1 MLKVIYISFI
11 IFLLFLRPALSEIQI
26 IDLTNRDN
34 VDKIQEDDKEVQ
46 ELNSSIS
53 NEKEIF
59 NQEETIDDTESNN
72 ENILNTTSD
81 ETLNVNYNNDSID
94 NLKNIWTNS
103 SKKNLNFLSEK
114 LNSKITS
121 KTIKNNII
129 DLIIYGTEPPND
141 MTKAEFDK
149 LRILTLRKLGNIEAA
164 ISLINNI
171 TTYEDNKSIY
181 DLIFLEKS
189 LIEYDLVTV
198 CNILESSPNFEF
210 DSYIIKINIFC
221 SYLNNDLEKA
231 EFYNTLLLE
240 ENENDEYFQS
250 LYNILIGLENEINAI
265 NNYRYDENSIILY
278 SAIMRSINLPFTED
292 FIKINSPQLL
302 KTIAISPSTE
312 ISVRINAAQKAFDL
326 NELSSESV
334 AAIYQS
340 VDFTSE
346 ELQNPL
352 KTIEKTYIN
361 DPSKAMA
368 LLFQSSRI
376 QILPISRLEALNN
389 LWNYSRNINESKLA
403 FELSKDLLKTIEPS
417 VELIDFALQTSI
429 VHFYNQNMKDSKE
442 WLKLFENNSTKK
454 IEKDYFQLIFLMNL
468 EEDNYDFTNNNL
480 ESIFLNF
487 DTSQNNLKF
496 LELYLTTLDYIG
508 FNVPNNLWELTAIKE
523 KDQRTIPSIYIMK
536 LIEKASEKKLLG
548 DLLLNIAISMED
560 NEWHEIHPQHV
571 GLIFDNLINIE
582 EEKIVKQIALEILK
596 NTI

>member
-1 MLKVIYISFI
+1 MSKIIYIIFF
-11 IFLLFLRPALSEIQI
+11 IFLFFIKPVLSEIQI

-34 VDKIQEDDKEVQ
+34 EDKIDEADTEVQ
-46 ELNSSIS
+46 ELNSSLS

-59 NQEETIDDTESNN
+59 NQEEVIDDTEFNN
-72 ENILNTTSD
+72 ESILNENNS
-81 ETLNVNYNNDSID
+81 ETLEINYNNDSID
-94 NLKNIWTNS
+94 NLKNIWINS
-103 SKKNLNFLSEK
+103 SKKNVNFLFKK
-114 LNSKITS
+114 LDSKIAS
-121 KTIKNNII
+121 KIIKNNII

-149 LRILTLRKLGNIEAA
+149 LRILTLRKLGNIDAA

-171 TTYEDNKSIY
+171 STYEENKNIY

-240 ENENDEYFQS
+240 ENENDEYFQA
-250 LYNILIGLENEINAI
+250 LYNILIEFENEINEI
-265 NNYRYDENSIILY
+265 SNYQYDEKSIILY
-278 SAIMRSINLPFTED
+278 SAIMRSINLPFTKD
-292 FIKINSPQLL
+292 FININSPQLL
-302 KTIAISPSTE
+302 KTIAISPSTK
-312 ISVRINAAQKAFDL
+312 ISVRIEAAQKAFDL

-340 VDFTSE
+340 VDFTSD

-352 KTIEKTYIN
+352 KTIEKNYTN

-389 LWNYSRNINESKLA
+389 LWEYSININESKLA

-429 VHFYNQNMKDSKE
+429 VHFYNQNIENSKE
-442 WLKLFENNSTKK
+442 WLRLFENNSSEK
-454 IEKDYFQLIFLMNL
+454 IEKNYFQLIFLMNL
-468 EEDNYDFTNNNL
+468 QEDNYDFTNNNI
-480 ESIFLNF
+480 ESIFENF
-487 DTSQNNLKF
+487 ETTQNNLRF

-508 FNVPNNLWELTAIKE
+508 FIIPNNLWELTAIKE
-523 KDQRTIPSIYIMK
+523 KDERTIPSIYVMK
-536 LIEKASEKKLLG
+536 LIQNASEKKLLG

-571 GLIFDNLINIE
+571 GLIFDNLLNIE
-582 EEKIVKQIALEILK
+582 EEKIVKKIALEILK
-596 NTI
+596 TTI

>member
-1 MLKVIYISFI
+1 M
-11 IFLLFLRPALSEIQI
+11 
-26 IDLTNRDN
+26 
-34 VDKIQEDDKEVQ
+34 
-46 ELNSSIS
+46 
-53 NEKEIF
+53 
-59 NQEETIDDTESNN
+59 
-72 ENILNTTSD
+72 
-81 ETLNVNYNNDSID
+81 
-94 NLKNIWTNS
+94 
-103 SKKNLNFLSEK
+103 NFLFKK
-114 LNSKITS
+114 LDSKIAS
-121 KTIKNNII
+121 KIIKNNII

-149 LRILTLRKLGNIEAA
+149 LRILTLKKLGNIDAA

-171 TTYEDNKSIY
+171 STYEENKNIY

-240 ENENDEYFQS
+240 ENENDEYFQA
-250 LYNILIGLENEINAI
+250 LYNILIEFENEINEI
-265 NNYRYDENSIILY
+265 SNYQYDEKSIILY
-278 SAIMRSINLPFTED
+278 SAIMRSINLPFTKD
-292 FIKINSPQLL
+292 FININSPQLL
-302 KTIAISPSTE
+302 KTIAISPSTK
-312 ISVRINAAQKAFDL
+312 ISVRIEAAQKAFDL

-340 VDFTSE
+340 VDFTSD

-352 KTIEKTYIN
+352 KTIEMNYTN

-389 LWNYSRNINESKLA
+389 LWEYSININESKLA

-429 VHFYNQNMKDSKE
+429 VHFYNQNIENSKE
-442 WLKLFENNSTKK
+442 WLRLFENNSSEK
-454 IEKDYFQLIFLMNL
+454 IEKNYFQLIFLMNL
-468 EEDNYDFTNNNL
+468 QEDNYDFTNNNI
-480 ESIFLNF
+480 ESIFENF
-487 DTSQNNLKF
+487 ETTQNNLRF

-508 FNVPNNLWELTAIKE
+508 FIIPNNLWELTAIKE
-523 KDQRTIPSIYIMK
+523 KDERTIPSIYVMK
-536 LIEKASEKKLLG
+536 LIQNASEKKLLG

-571 GLIFDNLINIE
+571 GLIFDNLLNIE
-582 EEKIVKQIALEILK
+582 EEKIVKKIALEILK
-596 NTI
+596 TTI

>member
-1 MLKVIYISFI
+1 MSKIIYIIFF
-11 IFLLFLRPALSEIQI
+11 IFLFFIKPVLSEIQI

-34 VDKIQEDDKEVQ
+34 EDKIDEANTEIQ
-46 ELNSSIS
+46 ELNSSLS

-59 NQEETIDDTESNN
+59 NQEEVIDDTEFNN
-72 ENILNTTSD
+72 ESILNENNC
-81 ETLNVNYNNDSID
+81 ETLEINYNNDSID
-94 NLKNIWTNS
+94 NLKNIWINS
-103 SKKNLNFLSEK
+103 SKKNVNFLFKK
-114 LNSKITS
+114 LDSKIAS
-121 KTIKNNII
+121 KIIKNNII

-149 LRILTLRKLGNIEAA
+149 LRILTLKKLGNIDAA

-171 TTYEDNKSIY
+171 STYEENKNIY

-240 ENENDEYFQS
+240 ENENDEYFQA
-250 LYNILIGLENEINAI
+250 LYNILIEFENEINEI
-265 NNYRYDENSIILY
+265 SNYQYDEKSIILY
-278 SAIMRSINLPFTED
+278 SAIMRSINLPFTKD
-292 FIKINSPQLL
+292 FININSPQLL
-302 KTIAISPSTE
+302 KTIAISPSTK
-312 ISVRINAAQKAFDL
+312 ISVRIEAAQKAFDL

-340 VDFTSE
+340 VDFTSD

-352 KTIEKTYIN
+352 KTIEMNYTN

-389 LWNYSRNINESKLA
+389 LWEYSININESKLA

-429 VHFYNQNMKDSKE
+429 VHFYNQNIENSKE
-442 WLKLFENNSTKK
+442 WLRLFENNSSEK
-454 IEKDYFQLIFLMNL
+454 IEKNYFQLIFLMNL
-468 EEDNYDFTNNNL
+468 QEDNYDFTINNI
-480 ESIFLNF
+480 ESIFENF
-487 DTSQNNLKF
+487 
-496 LELYLTTLDYIG
+496 
-508 FNVPNNLWELTAIKE
+508 AIA
-523 KDQRTIPSIYIMK
+523 Y
-536 LIEKASEKKLLG
+536 
-548 DLLLNIAISMED
+548 NC
-560 NEWHEIHPQHV
+560 
-571 GLIFDNLINIE
+571 NIE
-582 EEKIVKQIALEILK
+582 VYAKYHQIFCSILSKIFFGSKPLSF
-596 NTI
+596 